1 MVNGEEPN
9 ELELEGEDGPVS
21 VKGYLPEDTVR
32 TAVQITPEHLL
43 VACDGRK

>member
-1 MVNGEEPN
+1 MVNGEEPD
-9 ELELEGEDGPVS
+9 ELELEREDGPVS

-32 TAVQITPEHLL
+32 TAVQITPDHLL